1 MAYITGKIRDQGSNF
16 SHETRFARLLAT
28 LLLYENFWYSS
39 ILSSLTKQYLD
50 KKKQYIMRS
59 LSFYQ
64 KYNRL

>member
-1 MAYITGKIRDQGSNF
+1 MADITGEIRDQGSNF

-28 LLLYENFWYSS
+28 LLLYENFCYSS
-39 ILSSLTKQYLD
+39 ILSSLIKQYLD
-50 KKKQYIMRS
+50 KKKQYIMHS